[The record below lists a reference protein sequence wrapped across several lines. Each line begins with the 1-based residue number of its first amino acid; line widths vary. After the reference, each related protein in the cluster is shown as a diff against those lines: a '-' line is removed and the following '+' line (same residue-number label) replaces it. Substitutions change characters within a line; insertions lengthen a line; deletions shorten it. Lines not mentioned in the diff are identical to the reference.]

1 MFFFGTR
8 LWRSVTIL
16 IGGIRYSV
24 KANNQTEN
32 KIEIATFTSITVS
45 GTVCC
50 PVFVHFIL

>member
-8 LWRSVTIL
+8 LWQSVTML

-32 KIEIATFTSITVS
+32 IIEITLDLLPSRS
-45 GTVCC
+45 GVVTE
-50 PVFVHFIL
+50 